1 MNETLSYRLGMILP
15 SANVVAEREMPE
27 LLPSNISVHTTRLRL
42 TGSSLADLLGMQE
55 QVEQAAS
62 LLADAAVDLIAFHC
76 TAVSTLSD
84 ALEASIVERGERS
97 SGLKVVTTGQALY
110 DELRFNNIKK
120 IVLVTPYL
128 PEITERELTFFAR
141 RGIDVLSSFSAGISL
156 ATEMPKVP
164 AVYWKNLV
172 LQHQHQHPDAD
183 AYLLSCNGIWS
194 NDARSKL
201 ESELGK
207 PVITS
212 NSALAAYC
220 LRAFGCTLAE
230 PPRV

>member
-1 MNETLSYRLGMILP
+1 MNDALSYRLGMILP
-15 SANVVAEREMPE
+15 SANVVAEREMPQ
-27 LLPSNISVHTTRLRL
+27 LLPANISVHTTRLRL
-42 TGSSLADLLGMQE
+42 TGSTISDLLGMPE

-62 LLADAAVDLIAFHC
+62 LLADAEVDLIAFHC

-84 ALEASIVERGERS
+84 ALEASIVARAEKS
-97 SGLKVVTTGQALY
+97 SGLKVVTAGQALFE
-110 DELRFNNIKK
+110 ELSLNNIKK

-128 PEITERELTFFAR
+128 PEITERELTFLAR
-141 RGIDVLSSFSAGISL
+141 RGIEVLSSFSAGISL
-156 ATEMPKVP
+156 ATEMPKLP
-164 AVYWKNLV
+164 AVHWKNII
-172 LQHQHQHPDAD
+172 LQHKHPDAD

-194 NDARSKL
+194 NEERSKL

-220 LRAFGCTLAE
+220 LRAFHCKA
-230 PPRV
+230 VQ